1 MIDRSLGQRSKLVGY
16 QYSEIFSALTMVYF
30 CSGDHLEAETLQ
42 RIFNRL
48 EERSITV
55 AHFRAD
61 CGSFSED
68 IVRTVFGRGFL
79 KELRHTEQ

>member
-1 MIDRSLGQRSKLVGY
+1 MVTVGGLIVGVENRDGNANVRFR
-16 QYSEIFSALTMVYF
+16 Q
-30 CSGDHLEAETLQ
+30 AETLQ